1 VPAGKVDRIGKHSKS
16 LLRCTSHRETLHVLC
31 TLITQLKV
39 TVKRLVST
47 VNVDFCFWFLA
58 DLASDIDKWGRG
70 MKIIIIIAASSI

>member
-1 VPAGKVDRIGKHSKS
+1 VLYFTQRNSA
-16 LLRCTSHRETLHVLC
+16 CHVLC

-70 MKIIIIIAASSI
+70 MKIIIMIAASSI